1 MKYNRPQATASWGTM
16 AKDWE
21 RGIDYD
27 RLHKERVARA
37 QEAIR
42 HAGLGA
48 VLAFNFDNIRYI
60 TGTHIGEWARDK
72 FMRYAL
78 CPVRRPADAVGSGA
92 AGQAHLLARGSPT
105 MSRAPISTMQ
115 GGLPLQLEHPGR
127 LRQADQ
133 EGPGRSSASTRSRSA
148 ST

>member
-1 MKYNRPQATASWGTM
+1 M

-27 RLHKERVARA
+27 QLFKERLKRA
-37 QEAIR
+37 QNAIR

-48 VLAFNFDNIRYI
+48 VIAFNFDNIRYI

-72 FMRYAL
+72 FMRFAL
-78 CPVRRPADAVGSGA
+78 CPAEGPPFLWDPAPTAKRIS
-92 AGQAHLLARGSPT
+92 SPWIADNVA
-105 MSRAPISTMQ
+105 APISTMQ
-115 GGLPLQLEHPGR
+115 GGAAAILECSGR

-133 EGPGRSSASTRSRSA
+133 VSAGAFRHREGADWHRPHGATDAARAREGGH
-148 ST
+148 

>member
-21 RGIDYD
+21 KGIDYD
-27 RLHKERVARA
+27 RLHKERVKRA
-37 QEAIR
+37 LAAFR

-78 CPVRRPADAVGSGA
+78 CPVVGEPM
-92 AGQAHLLARGSPT
+92 LCL
-105 MSRAPISTMQ
+105 
-115 GGLPLQLEHPGR
+115 
-127 LRQADQ
+127 
-133 EGPGRSSASTRSRSA
+133 SACTRSRMSCSSDLA
-148 ST
+148 